1 MSKGYTQVQDVD
13 FEDSFPPIARIE
25 IMRLFLALVAHKQ
38 WPIYHLDVKFAFL
51 NDEKQE
57 EVFVDSQ
64 KVSIVQGNEHKV
76 YRLKKAL

>member
-1 MSKGYTQVQDVD
+1 
-13 FEDSFPPIARIE
+13 
-25 IMRLFLALVAHKQ
+25 MRLFLALVAHKQ

-51 NDEKQE
+51 NDEQQE